1 MFVYVQYLYVGP
13 CIYFIYLFFIVNMLA
28 YSLANVFKTISFVA
42 NSYPRHKLAFQDI
55 FTWDVN
61 FLLSSLLW

>member
-55 FTWDVN
+55 FT
-61 FLLSSLLW
+61 